1 MPGETMNDGP
11 IMASRNQPEPPPRHG
26 FQYPSIPRVS
36 AATCDSPP
44 ADARTRGLTTTKPTS
59 STASCTA
66 LTRTEVS
73 SPPAVK

>member
-11 IMASRNQPEPPPRHG
+11 IMKSRNQPEPPPRHG
-26 FQYPSIPRVS
+26 FQYPSMPRVS

-44 ADARTRGLTTTKPTS
+44 TEASTRGLTTRKPAS
-59 STASCTA
+59 STTSWTA